1 MCGLRAWC
9 FLCPVFSRVSI
20 GIITTAITLMA
31 ALMSE
36 ALTTSKDLVH
46 LSKRYTSLLW
56 ARCIGQE
63 ADTIRARVNIDET
76 DESPSTEAQDCG
88 RTSIIITPLR
98 KRILF
103 VASAIVGAITLF
115 TRHGHMPMS
124 LSSLFLMVCPG
135 RRK

>member
-1 MCGLRAWC
+1 
-9 FLCPVFSRVSI
+9 
-20 GIITTAITLMA
+20 MA

-115 TRHGHMPMS
+115 YTAWAYAHVIEFFVFNGLPWEEKVKKGWTKALHFGS
-124 LSSLFLMVCPG
+124 G
-135 RRK
+135 